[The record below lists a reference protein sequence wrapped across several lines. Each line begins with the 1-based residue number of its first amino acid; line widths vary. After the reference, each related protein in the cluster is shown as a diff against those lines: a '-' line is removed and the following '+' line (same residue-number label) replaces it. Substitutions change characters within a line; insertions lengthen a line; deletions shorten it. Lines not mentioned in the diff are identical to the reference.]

1 MAEMVDSLGISWQG
15 LVVQLVNFG
24 IILGLL
30 GAFAY
35 KPLMRMMDERS
46 EKIREGLEKSEEAE
60 KRAAEIDTEA
70 KKALEDARKEGQAMF
85 AEAKDAAEKRREEYI
100 AQAKQEADNLLDR
113 ARSEI
118 QMEKEQ
124 AINELRSQFADLTIM
139 AAGKVINEELDKEK
153 HRKVIDEVLQA
164 STFKGKE

>member
-1 MAEMVDSLGISWQG
+1 MELLDSLGISWQG

-24 IILGLL
+24 ILLFLL
-30 GAFAY
+30 GKFAY
-35 KPLMRMMDERS
+35 KPIMRMLDERS
-46 EKIREGLEKSEEAE
+46 QKIKEGLEKSEEAE
-60 KRAAEIDTEA
+60 RRAADIDVEA
-70 KKALEDARKEGQAMF
+70 KKALEEARKEGQIMLAQ
-85 AEAKDAAEKRREEYI
+85 AKEAADKRREEYI
-100 AQAKQEADNLLDR
+100 AQARQEADNMVER

-124 AINELRSQFADLTIM
+124 AINELRNQFADITIM

-153 HRKVIDEVLQA
+153 HRKVIDEVLKA